1 MNRRENNIKM
11 VLKTNGKA
19 CTGLIW
25 LGIIKGFHKMPGISG
40 LGKDSALWNQQL
52 GKTVEGNSVVAQQ
65 KFKGKIY
72 KSQLQLINDMN

>member
-40 LGKDSALWNQQL
+40 LGKDSALWN
-52 GKTVEGNSVVAQQ
+52 
-65 KFKGKIY
+65 
-72 KSQLQLINDMN
+72 